1 MMQLRNGRK
10 RSVAITEE
18 LQRFETAMKAMENR
32 SFDWNSVR
40 LQIPSFDKQQPRAMS
55 SFDIPVRHTP
65 QDSLS
70 SPDSEEES
78 ILKAVDEEEQ
88 PLLRLDQPNG
98 GALQNT
104 KVCISYKLVGH
115 TEKLQGILL
124 SSTRHVK
131 IKMVRLIKR
140 CYGTQFLVVL

>member
-104 KVCISYKLVGH
+104 KASFCSGTANGPSISSMNGLRF
-115 TEKLQGILL
+115 TEL
-124 SSTRHVK
+124 SCHPRSSSDS
-131 IKMVRLIKR
+131 
-140 CYGTQFLVVL
+140 GSG